1 MKGHTPEA
9 IGATMTSEE
18 IAELVGSRHDNVKRT
33 IDTLAAKEVIQFPQS
48 EERERINGL
57 GLKQS
62 STVYVF
68 TGERGK
74 RDSIIVVA
82 QLCPEFTARLVDR
95 WQELEQ
101 RLQLAAAADLSDR
114 VNASLLLVES
124 MRRTL
129 NLSNSSAI
137 GAYRKIEQHYGLPP
151 MTPTYAIDAPSD
163 AVDGSSRTTAALRTL
178 LQRRGFPLK
187 VQDAYRRLETAGIV
201 VRMSRPS
208 TKGPNKEFWS
218 VTTKGLLF
226 GKNMT
231 SPGNPRETQSHF
243 FESRADELLAMI
255 AG

>member
-9 IGATMTSEE
+9 IGATMTSQE
-18 IAELVGSRHDNVKRT
+18 IADLVGSRHDNVKRT
-33 IDTLAAKEVIQFPQS
+33 IDTLAAGGVITFPQA
-48 EERERINGL
+48 EEKPTGGRPVTL
-57 GLKQS
+57 
-62 STVYVF
+62 YVF

-101 RLQLAAAADLSDR
+101 RLQVAAAADLSDK

-187 VQDAYRRLETAGIV
+187 VQDAYRRLEAVGIV

-231 SPGNPRETQSHF
+231 SPGNPRETQPHF

>member
-18 IAELVGSRHDNVKRT
+18 IAELVGSRHDSVKRT
-33 IDTLAAKEVIQFPQS
+33 IERLVEGGVITSPPLV
-48 EERERINGL
+48 EKPTAGRPA
-57 GLKQS
+57 
-62 STVYVF
+62 THYVF
-68 TGERGK
+68 SGETGK
-74 RDSIIVVA
+74 RDSIVVVA
-82 QLCPEFTARLVDR
+82 QLSPAFTARLVDR

-101 RLQLAAAADLSDR
+101 RLQVAAAADLSDR

-187 VQDAYRRLETAGIV
+187 VQDAYRRLEAVGIV

-218 VTTKGLLF
+218 VTTKGLRF

-231 SPGNPRETQSHF
+231 SPGNPRETQPHF

-255 AG
+255 A

>member
-9 IGATMTSEE
+9 IVATMTSQE
-18 IAELVGSRHDNVKRT
+18 IADLVGSRHDNVKRT
-33 IDTLAAKEVIQFPQS
+33 IDTLASSGVITFPQT
-48 EERERINGL
+48 EEKPTGGRPVTL
-57 GLKQS
+57 
-62 STVYVF
+62 YVF

-82 QLCPEFTARLVDR
+82 QLSPEFTARLVDR

-101 RLQLAAAADLSDR
+101 RLQVAAAADLSDR

-231 SPGNPRETQSHF
+231 SPGNPRETQPHF

>member
-9 IGATMTSEE
+9 IGATMTSQE
-18 IAELVGSRHDNVKRT
+18 IADLVGSRHDNVKRT
-33 IDTLAAKEVIQFPQS
+33 IDTLAASSVITFPQT
-48 EERERINGL
+48 EEKPTGGRPVTL
-57 GLKQS
+57 
-62 STVYVF
+62 YVF

-101 RLQLAAAADLSDR
+101 RLQVAAAAGLSDQ

-163 AVDGSSRTTAALRTL
+163 AVDGSSRPTAALRTL
-178 LQRRGFPLK
+178 LQRRGFPTK
-187 VQDAYRRLETAGIV
+187 VQEAYRRLEAAGIV
-201 VRMSRPS
+201 VRLSRPS

-231 SPGNPRETQSHF
+231 SPGNPRETQPHF

-255 AG
+255 AA

>member
-1 MKGHTPEA
+1 MKGHAPEA
-9 IGATMTSEE
+9 IGATMTSQE
-18 IAELVGSRHDNVKRT
+18 IADLVGSRHDNVKRT
-33 IDTLAAKEVIQFPQS
+33 IDTLAASGVITFPQT
-48 EERERINGL
+48 EEKPTGGRPVTL
-57 GLKQS
+57 
-62 STVYVF
+62 YVF

-95 WQELEQ
+95 WQELEL
-101 RLQLAAAADLSDR
+101 RLQVAAAAGLSDQ

-178 LQRRGFPLK
+178 LQRRGFPVK
-187 VQDAYRRLETAGIV
+187 VQDAYRRLEAAGIV

-231 SPGNPRETQSHF
+231 SPGNPRETQPHF

-255 AG
+255 AA